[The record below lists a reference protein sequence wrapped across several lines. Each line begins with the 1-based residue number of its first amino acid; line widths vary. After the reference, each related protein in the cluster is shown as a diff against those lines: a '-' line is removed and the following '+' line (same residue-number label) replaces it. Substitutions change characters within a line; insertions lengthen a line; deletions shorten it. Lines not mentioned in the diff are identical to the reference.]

1 MEIHGK
7 TETDE
12 QREKVLL
19 AQWLANEIQ
28 KEADLMEADDK
39 ELKKEVKKMKSAA
52 QEILKTT
59 FQMTKRIDQIRY
71 DQLLRMEEELNK
83 RLNEEGR
90 READL
95 RKRTN
100 ELNLWDFFRFFRFKG
115 FISRS
120 ETCSPA
126 KGTKFNIQILRG

>member
-59 FQMTKRIDQIRY
+59 FQMTKRIDQIR
-71 DQLLRMEEELNK
+71 RH
-83 RLNEEGR
+83 
-90 READL
+90 REQ
-95 RKRTN
+95 KK
-100 ELNLWDFFRFFRFKG
+100 E
-115 FISRS
+115 
-120 ETCSPA
+120 
-126 KGTKFNIQILRG
+126 